1 MAGNPVSDL
10 LQGIERSVSAVNDL
24 RNLLSCDCASRLG
37 SVLANQSRSLSS
49 SVVDLLLQS
58 VAELSLGYLVLL
70 SQRTQSADAAGNE
83 VVNVVLYSLSSCDLL
98 VGYAS
103 LNRGN
108 GRLDDSLPCR
118 TVVNLTKAGR
128 QNVQNALC
136 RGGLTLRYKA
146 YRLGVQV
153 LAEVYLM
160 GISGQIECLLTNGR
174 FTFLPQNTSL
184 VAIVFSS
191 FLAALSGH
199 HDVKSVKILEKD
211 ARERPNLLY

>member
-10 LQGIERSVSAVNDL
+10 LQGIKRGVSAVNDL

-58 VAELSLGYLVLL
+58 VAELGLGYLVLL
-70 SQRTQSADAAGNE
+70 SQCAQSTDAAGNE
-83 VVNVVLYSLSSCDLL
+83 VVNVVLYSLSSCNLL

-118 TVVNLTKAGR
+118 AVVNLTKAGG

-160 GISGQIECLLTNGR
+160 GISGQIECLLTNCR
-174 FTFLPQNTSL
+174 QVYLLTAKYKFSCHSVFFLSCRTW
-184 VAIVFSS
+184 
-191 FLAALSGH
+191 
-199 HDVKSVKILEKD
+199 
-211 ARERPNLLY
+211 RPS